1 MPWRVSS
8 AAESTVTSP
17 SHFTVT
23 LHLEPSHIGH
33 IAQSVCTAIPSSHA
47 WAPRIRW
54 LFETLAASTRS
65 CSCSKPA
72 VMRRPPPPP
81 QARCRTSRHTTPK
94 VVLGAVAAI
103 QPPSN
108 RHPAAIEPPSN
119 RRSRRTHTSSSGLSK
134 WRRNECGGERAV
146 WTRRRWSR
154 PGLHHCRAGVDG
166 TLGSRAR
173 AQALRRATR
182 ALGEVS
188 RGAEHQRHRH
198 AHRYWLPH
206 HA

>member
-8 AAESTVTSP
+8 AAESTVTS
-17 SHFTVT
+17 FTFT

-33 IAQSVCTAIPSSHA
+33 IAQSECTTIPSSHA

-54 LFETLAASTRS
+54 LFSNAGGIDPLVQLLKASGDAKAAS
-65 CSCSKPA
+65 A
-72 VMRRPPPPP
+72 AAGAL
-81 QARCRTSRHTTPK
+81 QNIAAHNAYFAK

-103 QPPSN
+103 QPPLAP
-108 RHPAAIEPPSN
+108 HPY
-119 RRSRRTHTSSSGLSK
+119 LV
-134 WRRNECGGERAV
+134 ERLKQVA
-146 WTRRRWSR
+146 TKRMRRRE
-154 PGLHHCRAGVDG
+154 GGVDVPTLAKARPSAMPSWCRWNPLG

-188 RGAEHQRHRH
+188 RGAEHHRQRH
-198 AHRYWLPH
+198 AHRF
-206 HA
+206 